1 MIPRPDRIVAL
12 ATNQPRVVRR
22 LAADAPNFS
31 SEEACYDPAC
41 VIENTCP
48 ITMISAVLGGPVLE
62 PTRQE
67 IELGPVAPL
76 PPEVMTIHEL
86 VTVGTH
92 GQSISVDT
100 LIEPSPPP
108 DPTDAPD
115 GLRLYLQVAGS
126 RA

>member
-48 ITMISAVLGGPVLE
+48 ITMISAVLGGPVFE
-62 PTRQE
+62 PTLQE

-76 PPEVMTIHEL
+76 PPEVIAIQEL

-92 GQSISVDT
+92 EQSLSVET
-100 LIEPSPPP
+100 LMEPEPPP
-108 DPTDAPD
+108 APTDAPL
-115 GLRLYLQVAGS
+115 GFR
-126 RA
+126 